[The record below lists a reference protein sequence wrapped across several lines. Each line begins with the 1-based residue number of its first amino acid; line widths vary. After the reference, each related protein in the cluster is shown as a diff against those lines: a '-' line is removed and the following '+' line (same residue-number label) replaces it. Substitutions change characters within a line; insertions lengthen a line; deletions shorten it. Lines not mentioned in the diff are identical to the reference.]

1 MKQTEIIKELE
12 KISLLVQEYKEKYDD
27 ISKNEL
33 SKESV
38 SMDFEGLKS
47 AIDTLLEN
55 LTDKSPE
62 HELWKNS

>member
-38 SMDFEGLKS
+38 SMDFEGFKS

-62 HELWKNS
+62 HEL